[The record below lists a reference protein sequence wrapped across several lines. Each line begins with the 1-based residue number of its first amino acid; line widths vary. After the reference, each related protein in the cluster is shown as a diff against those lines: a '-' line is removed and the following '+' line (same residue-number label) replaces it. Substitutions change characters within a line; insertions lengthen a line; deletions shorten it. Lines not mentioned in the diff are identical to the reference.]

1 MKAET
6 ILEGYPSGT
15 EFLIRETTVVDH
27 NPGAPHL
34 SSYELN
40 GFRRNPRLFRRREL
54 GYVGDG
60 NRASDLVDHA
70 AHVLILD
77 GQAAYEHEF
86 ALHGSI
92 AKSMAK
98 TALDDTQSVLIENM
112 NDAVHAHVHAAA
124 LLATGVASGVV
135 RVEYEGLPCHA
146 QLDWLSPDRGIV
158 ELKLCENL
166 DWLAMDARVH
176 DTVHHLAFQRSLV
189 EAASG
194 HRHLVHLIA
203 VEQREP
209 FRCGVW
215 RLGDELLTH
224 AEKENTEAIAR
235 LRNCRRTGQWPTGYE
250 GIRDC
255 DWI

>member
-15 EFLIRETTVVDH
+15 EFLIRETTVVEP
-27 NPGAPHL
+27 NPGARHL

-40 GFRRNPRLFRRREL
+40 EFRRNPRLFRRREL

-60 NRASDLVDHA
+60 NGAGDLLDHA

-77 GQAAYEHEF
+77 GQEALEREF
-86 ALHGSI
+86 ASQGAK
-92 AKSMAK
+92 AKSPDRLTIAQ
-98 TALDDTQSVLIENM
+98 AALIENM
-112 NDAVHAHVHAAA
+112 NDSVYAHAHAAA
-124 LLATGVASGVV
+124 LLATGVAGGVV

-146 QLDWLSPDRGIV
+146 QLDWLCPERGLV
-158 ELKLCENL
+158 ELKSCENL
-166 DWLAMDARVH
+166 DWFPMDARVH

-194 HRHLVHLIA
+194 RRHRVHVIA
-203 VEQREP
+203 VERREP

-215 RLGDELLTH
+215 RLGEELLTR
-224 AEKENTEAIAR
+224 AEKENKKAINR
-235 LRNCRRTGQWPTGYE
+235 LRECRRTGLWPTGYE
-250 GIRDC
+250 DIRDC